1 MRFRAVLK
9 YVEASVFALSN
20 TALSLLYIV
29 VGSRCLLPLNER
41 KGDCIVL
48 GNGPSLRTDLES
60 IRRLTRSIESI
71 FCVNSFALTPEY
83 LDLRPSHYVLLDP
96 GLWYPGFRRWSSIG
110 EPIANAIAERSDWP
124 LTLFLPVEARGG
136 DGCIIRNPKVT
147 VRFYNRTPVTGLR
160 TFEHFAYRVGLG
172 QPRPQNV
179 LCAAIFIALNLGCK
193 RLFVFGADHSW
204 HTSLIIT
211 DDNLVC
217 MKQPHFYEGDCDVTL
232 EPIYKNPFDKVPYT
246 LAELLG
252 AWANVFRSY
261 EKLER
266 YSHSIDAKIW
276 NCGSLSFIDAFERLR
291 DPYVGDDRT
300 L

>member
-136 DGCIIRNPKVT
+136 DGCIIRTEQDRPSA
-147 VRFYNRTPVTGLR
+147 RPPD
-160 TFEHFAYRVGLG
+160 
-172 QPRPQNV
+172 PRRCP
-179 LCAAIFIALNLGCK
+179 CAPSRAACVEWPSGWP
-193 RLFVFGADHSW
+193 RRHR
-204 HTSLIIT
+204 
-211 DDNLVC
+211 
-217 MKQPHFYEGDCDVTL
+217 
-232 EPIYKNPFDKVPYT
+232 
-246 LAELLG
+246 
-252 AWANVFRSY
+252 RSAC
-261 EKLER
+261 ER
-266 YSHSIDAKIW
+266 
-276 NCGSLSFIDAFERLR
+276 
-291 DPYVGDDRT
+291 
-300 L
+300 